1 MFDFILSWLILIPFI
16 GILIILGIPKT
27 QVNAIKLCAFITS
40 LIAFVY
46 SLFLFILFDNSTSK
60 FQFLEYLEWLPSLN
74 LHLFIGVDGIS
85 VFFILLST
93 FLISICILTSWDSVV
108 KFEKEYYICF
118 LAMGSI
124 LIFVFSVLDVLVF
137 YIFFESILIPM
148 FFVIGIWGSRTRK
161 IKAAYQ
167 LFIYTLIGSV
177 LMLLAI
183 FLIYSYV

>member
-93 FLISICILTSWDSVV
+93 FLISVCILTSWNSVV

-118 LAMGSI
+118 LSMGAI
-124 LIFVFSVLDVLVF
+124 LIFVFSFRFFSFL
-137 YIFFESILIPM
+137 YIF
-148 FFVIGIWGSRTRK
+148 
-161 IKAAYQ
+161 
-167 LFIYTLIGSV
+167 
-177 LMLLAI
+177 
-183 FLIYSYV
+183 